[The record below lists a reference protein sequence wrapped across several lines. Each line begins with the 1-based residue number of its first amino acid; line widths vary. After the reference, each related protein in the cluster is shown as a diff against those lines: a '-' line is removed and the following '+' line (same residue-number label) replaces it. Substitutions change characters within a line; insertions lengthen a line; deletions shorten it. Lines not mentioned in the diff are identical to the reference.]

1 VTSKKKIDGLV
12 VLTLL
17 GIFGGGYALYT
28 VALYYLEGRSGID
41 SNNNSSTMSSSP
53 QQQPAGQPVQQ
64 QPSSRLSD
72 PQALVREVR
81 AYMQQ
86 QGWNTT
92 QADPKALYYEPWY
105 DTNMTK
111 VAEGIVKSKYR
122 ENNAFII
129 ITART
134 GQCWSGFIMGSD
146 HIPSTWDGCG
156 TGYRSLRCSGV
167 FGSYSLAMQRSSE
180 GYGTD
185 FLVQVWKGGELLKQG
200 RTLADYGVVSFAGSC

>member
-1 VTSKKKIDGLV
+1 MTSKKKIDGLV

-28 VALYYLEGRSGID
+28 VALYYLESRSSID
-41 SNNNSSTMSSSP
+41 SNNSSTTSSP
-53 QQQPAGQPVQQ
+53 QQQPAAQPAQQ
-64 QPSSRLSD
+64 QSSPLSD
-72 PQALVREVR
+72 RQTLVREVR

-86 QGWNTT
+86 QGWNIT

-105 DTNMTK
+105 DANMTI

-146 HIPSTWDGCG
+146 NIPSTWDGCG
-156 TGYRSLRCSGV
+156 TAYHSLRCSGV

-180 GYGTD
+180 GHGTD

-200 RTLADYGVVSFAGSC
+200 RTLADYGVVSFAGACS

>member
-28 VALYYLEGRSGID
+28 VALYYLESRSGVD
-41 SNNNSSTMSSSP
+41 SNNNSSTTSSP
-53 QQQPAGQPVQQ
+53 QQQP
-64 QPSSRLSD
+64 SSPLSD

-86 QGWNTT
+86 QGWNIT
-92 QADPKALYYEPWY
+92 QANPKALYYEPWY
-105 DTNMTK
+105 DMNMTR

-146 HIPSTWDGCG
+146 NIPSTWDGCG
-156 TGYRSLRCSGV
+156 TGYHSFRCSGV

-200 RTLADYGVVSFAGSC
+200 RTLADYGVVSFAGACG